1 MEFFDREWRE
11 RFQITQHLTVAHGQT
26 VEDAAGNLAV
36 AFRNGLAGLGA
47 ITLNGGNHARRI
59 GEAGVVGVDEE
70 TEGGLFRR
78 VFVDGVH
85 IARSFVFAVWVVGG
99 LPFFAATLQQ
109 PHSTDVFQ
117 ESGGSF
123 NAAFVSEV
131 VGVALFVDDGVAG
144 LYAQQRPG
152 AAAQVSETLV
162 LSWNGGYGGTSVM
175 TGYGYYGNRT
185 QACLLLDFGCQHAY
199 HV

>member
-47 ITLNGGNHARRI
+47 ITLNGSGHARRI
-59 GEAGVVGVDEE
+59 GEAGIIGVDEE

-85 IARSFVFAVWVVGG
+85 VARSFVFAV
-99 LPFFAATLQQ
+99 
-109 PHSTDVFQ
+109 
-117 ESGGSF
+117 
-123 NAAFVSEV
+123 
-131 VGVALFVDDGVAG
+131 
-144 LYAQQRPG
+144 
-152 AAAQVSETLV
+152 
-162 LSWNGGYGGTSVM
+162 
-175 TGYGYYGNRT
+175 
-185 QACLLLDFGCQHAY
+185 
-199 HV
+199 